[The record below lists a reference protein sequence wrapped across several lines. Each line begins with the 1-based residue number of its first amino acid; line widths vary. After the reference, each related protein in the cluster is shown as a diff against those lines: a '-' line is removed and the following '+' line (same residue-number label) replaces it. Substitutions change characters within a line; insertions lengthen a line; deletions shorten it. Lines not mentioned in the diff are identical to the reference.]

1 MGKALGI
8 DYGTKRTG
16 IAITDALQLVSSGLT
31 TVTTHKIED
40 FIEKLLLKENI
51 ECFVIGDP
59 KNLDGT
65 KTDSTGHVYGFV
77 KRLKK
82 LYPEI
87 RVHMIDERFT
97 SKIASR
103 SILASGLKKS
113 KRRDKSLVDEVSAT
127 IILQSYLDSIS

>member
-16 IAITDALQLVSSGLT
+16 IAITDALQLVASGLT
-31 TVTTHKIED
+31 TVATHTIED

-51 ECFVIGDP
+51 ECFVIGEP

-65 KTDSTGHVYGFV
+65 KTDSSAHVYGFV

-87 RVHMIDERFT
+87 CVHMIDERFT
-97 SKIASR
+97 SRIASR

>member
-1 MGKALGI
+1 VGKALGI

-65 KTDSTGHVYGFV
+65 DSTGHVYGFV

-87 RVHMIDERFT
+87 CVHMIDERFT

>member
-1 MGKALGI
+1 MN
-8 DYGTKRTG
+8 Y
-16 IAITDALQLVSSGLT
+16 LQLVSSGLT
-31 TVTTHKIED
+31 TVATHTLED

-59 KNLDGT
+59 KNLDGS

-77 KRLKK
+77 KRLTK

-87 RVHMIDERFT
+87 CVHMIDERFT

>member
-1 MGKALGI
+1 M
-8 DYGTKRTG
+8 
-16 IAITDALQLVSSGLT
+16 
-31 TVTTHKIED
+31 
-40 FIEKLLLKENI
+40 
-51 ECFVIGDP
+51 
-59 KNLDGT
+59 
-65 KTDSTGHVYGFV
+65 
-77 KRLKK
+77 KRLTK

-87 RVHMIDERFT
+87 CVHMIDERFT